1 MFIKRQ
7 RGIDLPRYAD
17 KQYKAGASIK
27 KRELQAGDIVFF
39 KGTTTLIPSI
49 YIGNGQ
55 VALVTLSSG
64 VTTADME
71 TSSYWKDKYVGSIR
85 IQ

>member
-1 MFIKRQ
+1 
-7 RGIDLPRYAD
+7 
-17 KQYKAGASIK
+17 KQYKAGTKITK
-27 KRELQAGDIVFF
+27 QELEPGDLVFF
-39 KGTTTLIPSI
+39 QGTTVLHPAI

-55 VALVTLSSG
+55 VVLVTLSSG

-71 TSSYWKDKYVGSIR
+71 KSAYWKDKYVGSVR